1 MGSFK
6 ILVFFM
12 VVVLAVAYEVD
23 EYKNLEEYEPHK
35 EHHSEHYPVPR
46 GVVPTV
52 FTPMHHDGSVNLKPI
67 PEYAQFLI
75 KNGVKGVLIGGT
87 TGEHSS
93 LDVHDRMRVID
104 EWVKVG
110 RQTGLHIM
118 GQVGA
123 QPFDDVILLTKHC
136 VKVGCDSIM
145 TLPELYF
152 KPRSVDELVFF
163 VKQVAKAAPNLAVTY
178 YHNPNYTDVTVN
190 MPAFATEASKQ
201 IPNFKGI
208 KFSAP
213 NLDEADA
220 TNRNLRH
227 DQVLWLAPE
236 QEFAS
241 GAIIGIRDL
250 ITPILN
256 IFPRLSHAIL
266 EAVAKSE
273 LEKARFLQKKLT
285 LANEAIDA
293 EAVGT
298 TTNIPAMKATM
309 EIVTGL
315 DMGPPHLPLRPISV
329 AARRRIEMKLK
340 HIGLI

>member
-1 MGSFK
+1 MGNFK
-6 ILVFFM
+6 ILVFLM
-12 VVVLAVAYEVD
+12 VVVLAVAYEVE
-23 EYKNLEEYEPHK
+23 EYEEGNLDDYEPHK
-35 EHHSEHYPVPR
+35 EFSRYPVPR
-46 GVVPTV
+46 GIVPTV
-52 FTPMHHDGSVNLKPI
+52 FTPLNHDGTVNLKPI
-67 PEYAQFLI
+67 HDYARFL
-75 KNGVKGVLIGGT
+75 KMNGVKGVLVGGT

-110 RQTGLHIM
+110 KQTGLHIM

-178 YHNPNYTDVTVN
+178 YHNPNYTDVTVS
-190 MPAFATEASKQ
+190 MPEFVTEASKQ

-227 DQVLWLAPE
+227 DQVLWLSPE
-236 QEFAS
+236 QEFAP
-241 GAIIGIRDL
+241 GAIIGIKDL

-266 EAVAKSE
+266 DAVAKSD
-273 LEKARFLQKKLT
+273 LKKASFLQKKLT
-285 LANEAIDA
+285 LATDAINA
-293 EAVGT
+293 EVAAGT
-298 TTNIPAMKATM
+298 ITNIPPMKAAM
-309 EIVTGL
+309 EIK
-315 DMGPPHLPLRPISV
+315 PINAFS
-329 AARRRIEMKLK
+329 
-340 HIGLI
+340 H